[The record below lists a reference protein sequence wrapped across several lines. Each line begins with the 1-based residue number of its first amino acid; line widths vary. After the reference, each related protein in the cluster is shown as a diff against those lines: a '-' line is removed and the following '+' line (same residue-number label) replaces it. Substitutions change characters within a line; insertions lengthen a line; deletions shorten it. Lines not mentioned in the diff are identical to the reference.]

1 MPWLVVVTVVPAKKA
16 TRSPRRSA
24 DVPAQRRRARF
35 ILLGAS
41 VLSAGVLAAWFPA
54 SALLR
59 QRADLASATT
69 QLHQLHTQDSA
80 LAQERKNLSS
90 SAEIARI
97 AREQYQLVNPGQS
110 AYQVLPPSGSATGA
124 GASASDP
131 GSGAPVAPSASVE
144 LPPGGT
150 TATTQ
155 PGTTTKGK
163 TGTASSSLVSRML
176 HALEFWR

>member
-1 MPWLVVVTVVPAKKA
+1 M
-16 TRSPRRSA
+16 
-24 DVPAQRRRARF
+24 
-35 ILLGAS
+35 LLGAA
-41 VLSAGVLAAWFPA
+41 VLSAAILAAWFPA
-54 SALLR
+54 SSLLR
-59 QRADLASATT
+59 QRANLASATT
-69 QLHQLHTQDSA
+69 QLHQLHQQDAA

-110 AYQVLPPSGSATGA
+110 AYQVLPPSGSTNGA
-124 GASASDP
+124 AGPASDP
-131 GSGAPVAPSASVE
+131 ASGTPVAPSASVE

-155 PGTTTKGK
+155 PGGTTKATSG
-163 TGTASSSLVSRML
+163 GGSSSLVSRML